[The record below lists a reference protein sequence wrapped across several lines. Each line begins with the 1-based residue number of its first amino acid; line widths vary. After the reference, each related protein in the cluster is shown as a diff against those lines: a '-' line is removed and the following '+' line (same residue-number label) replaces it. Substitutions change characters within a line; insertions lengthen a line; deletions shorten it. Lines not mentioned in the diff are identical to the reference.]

1 MSIELLVLV
10 YVTFKRHKGLYF
22 WSIIITTLGIILQTT
37 GYILKEFQNTC
48 PPILT
53 TIICK
58 AGWVSNVS
66 GFSLVLWSRL
76 HLIVNEPRILK
87 AVLCMI
93 IIDGILCH
101 TPIIVFEF
109 GLIYDH
115 SVYYRPMEIMERI
128 QQTVFTLQET
138 AISSLYIYHT
148 ARFLRSG
155 YGVRTRKLITLLVCV
170 QILVVALDAMLTVF
184 DYTNKFTLK
193 CTIHPFVYSVKLK
206 LEFIVLNQ
214 LQTLVKRG
222 MTLGLSLGSI
232 PKADSGSE
240 TVSATPSPPA
250 GSAMPSGLESKT
262 RTLEGD
268 FITKAGVAK
277 VDSYRGSGSSVV
289 KDARIGIEE
298 EGSSHAKRK
307 ASEMTLEGDEVDL
320 KDVVGQ
326 GDGGGR
332 ETVDDIERLYLGR
345 YVVDEDEIK
354 EWSG

>member
-10 YVTFKRHKGLYF
+10 YVTFKRHTGFYF
-22 WSIIITTLGIILQTT
+22 WSIIISTFGIILQTT
-37 GYILKEFQNTC
+37 GYILKEFPNTC

-76 HLIVNEPRILK
+76 HLIVNDPRILR

-101 TPIIVFEF
+101 TPIVVFEF

-115 SVYYRPMEIMERI
+115 PVYYRPMEIMERI

-138 AISSLYIYHT
+138 TISSLYIYHT
-148 ARFLRSG
+148 AQFLKSG

-170 QILVVALDAMLTVF
+170 QVLVVALDAMLTVF

-193 CTIHPFVYSVKLK
+193 CTIHPFVYSIKLK

-240 TVSATPSPPA
+240 SASPSPSA
-250 GSAMPSGLESKT
+250 GLTMPSKLQNETQLCGT
-262 RTLEGD
+262 D
-268 FITKAGVAK
+268 FITKAGVTT
-277 VDSYRGSGSSVV
+277 VNSYSGSPNSVS
-289 KDARIGIEE
+289 KEL
-298 EGSSHAKRK
+298 GSEIAEAGVGNVERK
-307 ASEMTLEGDEVDL
+307 GSAMTLESEEVDL
-320 KDVVGQ
+320 KDVVGR
-326 GDGGGR
+326 GDRR
-332 ETVDDIERLYLGR
+332 EREADNDIERLYLGR

-354 EWSG
+354 KCPE